1 MTNIRGLVSIII
13 PCYKAGK
20 YIKDSLNG
28 IASQSYMHWEI
39 IAVDDCG
46 PPDGTEEA
54 IHAFAKKYP
63 EHRVVLIEHDSN
75 RGVSAARNTAMKNA
89 KGDFIALLDPDDFWM
104 PEHLENAITTFG
116 NHKELYFY
124 SSFAYLFNE
133 NNPSSIIDI
142 EGYKDWEMKSFP
154 AIISIRNAIP
164 NSSAVLRSEVF
175 EKVGFYDENPDIQ
188 HVEDYDL
195 WLRILSHKLEI
206 YIHTEPTIYYRKHEY
221 AATSNNLKMQNSK
234 LTFAKKHKDWLVLY
248 QREALE
254 RLNRK
259 IFSLDN
265 TIIDLREDIT
275 ILEKRVNIIE
285 QTLSKFTSLPVIKQ
299 FLNLKN
305 KFNNS

>member
-1 MTNIRGLVSIII
+1 MTKNLVSIVI
-13 PCYKAGK
+13 PCYNMGR
-20 YIKDSLNG
+20 YILEALESISAQTYAN
-28 IASQSYMHWEI
+28 WEI
-39 IAVDDCG
+39 LVVDDCG
-46 PPDGTEEA
+46 PKDGTEA
-54 IHAFAKKYP
+54 IVIEFTKNNP
-63 EHRVVLIEHDSN
+63 THRIEYIKHETN
-75 RGVSAARNTAMKNA
+75 KGVSAARNTGIKHT
-89 KGDFIALLDPDDFWM
+89 KGNFIALLDPDDFWM
-104 PEHLENAITTFG
+104 PEHLEKAITTFG

-206 YIHTEPTIYYRKHEY
+206 YIHTEPTIYYRKHKY
-221 AATSNNLKMQNSK
+221 AATSNNLKMQNSR

-259 IFSLDN
+259 IFSLDD
-265 TIIDLREDIT
+265 TIIDLREDIST
-275 ILEKRVNIIE
+275 LEKRVNIIE
-285 QTLSKFTSLPVIKQ
+285 QTISKFKSLPVIKQ